1 MAYNEELE
9 TRLAAALHA
18 RNINFE
24 QKRMFGGVCFMIN
37 EKMCLGVSN
46 DFLMLR
52 ALNEHYE
59 QLLHEP
65 HIEPMIFGKKILHGF
80 LFLEEGAWRK
90 EKDLQRWIGLG
101 LEFAEKGV
109 VKSKSTSKKTAT
121 TTSVPASLKNK
132 KAVGKKPTIK

>member
-9 TRLAAALHA
+9 TRLATALHA
-18 RNINFE
+18 RNINVE

-37 EKMCLGVSN
+37 KKMCLGVSK

-52 ALNEHYE
+52 ALDEHYE

-65 HIEPMIFGKKILHGF
+65 HIEPMIFGKKRLHGF
-80 LFLEEGAWRK
+80 LFLEEGAWKK
-90 EKDLQRWIGLG
+90 EKDLQRWIDLG

-109 VKSKSTSKKTAT
+109 VKSKST
-121 TTSVPASLKNK
+121 KNK
-132 KAVGKKPTIK
+132 KAVDKKPMTKK